1 MHIILKTQKS
11 NQEELPPISAKS
23 MEAPT
28 SRIDDK
34 EVDEK
39 LAKSPSQRYSKALE
53 KNAYQEESQK
63 VNLVV

>member
-23 MEAPT
+23 MEAPN

-39 LAKSPSQRYSKALE
+39 LAKSP
-53 KNAYQEESQK
+53 
-63 VNLVV
+63 